1 MSFSI
6 GSSGVGTSGP
16 RSLLE
21 DFGKQS
27 AEGAY
32 YNPRVVRRMLGFLY
46 PYRGRMALAFGF
58 MLAETALTLLVPVLI
73 KQAIDEHIAAQ
84 NASGLTQLSLLIA
97 GCFVGL
103 FGASS
108 GQNYLLGWVATRVL
122 ADLRVRLFRHLQ
134 ALHLGYHDTHITGV
148 TVSRVINDV
157 AVINELIS
165 QGVVTLIGDFLVLA
179 GIMVVMIQMSP
190 RLALLTFLVL
200 PLMIAATAFF
210 AQKAKAAF
218 RQTRSSVAAV
228 VGELAEDIAGMRAI
242 QAYAQE
248 ATSQERFSRAN
259 LANREAHIRAMSL
272 SFTFLPT
279 IEFLGMLATAI
290 VLWFGGRAVGAAE
303 VTVGVLVAF
312 LSYVTRFFQP
322 IQELSRLYT
331 ILQAAMAGGEQVL
344 ALLDTAPQVAD
355 APGVSAMPPISGR
368 IEFDRVSFRYR
379 PDGQPVLK
387 DINLRIEPGQ
397 SIALVGPTG
406 AGKTSIV
413 NLIMRFYDASDGAV
427 RIDGIDVRQVSQ
439 DSIRR
444 QTGLVPQDPFLFSGT
459 ILENIRFGKP
469 EAPSEEVEQAA
480 RVANAH
486 GFITALPEDYQTV
499 VLEGGVNLSNGQ
511 RQLLCIARAILADP
525 RILILDEATANV
537 DAVTEIAIQEALA
550 KLLAGRTA
558 VIIAHRLSTIR
569 NADWIYVINEGEI
582 VAQGTHANLMMQRGL
597 YTELYERQF
606 VRKR

>member
-1 MSFSI
+1 
-6 GSSGVGTSGP
+6 
-16 RSLLE
+16 
-21 DFGKQS
+21 
-27 AEGAY
+27 
-32 YNPRVVRRMLGFLY
+32 
-46 PYRGRMALAFGF
+46 
-58 MLAETALTLLVPVLI
+58 
-73 KQAIDEHIAAQ
+73 
-84 NASGLTQLSLLIA
+84 
-97 GCFVGL
+97 
-103 FGASS
+103 
-108 GQNYLLGWVATRVL
+108 
-122 ADLRVRLFRHLQ
+122 
-134 ALHLGYHDTHITGV
+134 
-148 TVSRVINDV
+148 
-157 AVINELIS
+157 
-165 QGVVTLIGDFLVLA
+165 
-179 GIMVVMIQMSP
+179 
-190 RLALLTFLVL
+190 
-200 PLMIAATAFF
+200 
-210 AQKAKAAF
+210 
-218 RQTRSSVAAV
+218 
-228 VGELAEDIAGMRAI
+228 MRAI